1 MKGSRGGWPFED
13 QEKNRQLRVKPVLYV
28 ECGVIYFWI
37 LFLFL
42 AFVQHLCSK
51 ATFIIKAHNANVNN
65 NFDVF
70 FTFFIGVE
78 R

>member
-1 MKGSRGGWPFED
+1 MWSVE
-13 QEKNRQLRVKPVLYV
+13 LY
-28 ECGVIYFWI
+28 IFWI

-78 R
+78 C